1 MVFLPYSV
9 DVGGRM
15 LPDNRVQSGTRES
28 AGRTEI
34 KAVRSMEMR
43 GIISTSSSDA
53 ISSSSGGVI
62 EFRKETGSA
71 MIETVTQS
79 WHLALALAWP
89 CDVTRWCLFGQSCL
103 GWFHASDVQICLVDQ
118 LSTLLL
124 SFSVHYAGHTH
135 KASLFLWA

>member
-9 DVGGRM
+9 DVKGRM
-15 LPDNRVQSGTRES
+15 LPDNRVQIGTREQVSES

-62 EFRKETGSA
+62 EFLKETGSA
-71 MIETVTQS
+71 M
-79 WHLALALAWP
+79 
-89 CDVTRWCLFGQSCL
+89 
-103 GWFHASDVQICLVDQ
+103 AS
-118 LSTLLL
+118 
-124 SFSVHYAGHTH
+124 
-135 KASLFLWA
+135 